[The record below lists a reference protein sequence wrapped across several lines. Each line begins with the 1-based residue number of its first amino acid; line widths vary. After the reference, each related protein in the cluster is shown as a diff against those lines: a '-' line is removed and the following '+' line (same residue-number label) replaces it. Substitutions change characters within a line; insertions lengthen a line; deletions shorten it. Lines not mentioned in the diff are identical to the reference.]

1 MKRTSRRTVRK
12 CISFLLACMML
23 FGMTPAWAETQEIAP
38 EEYTEDF
45 LPADNGRKG
54 ESSSTGDLSA
64 EEPEDEN
71 DPDTGDAENTE
82 VTDLENVDTVIS
94 ENASDSG
101 TASYNGQQM
110 VSNDEGENVRLLSS
124 YGETQ
129 TENSV
134 ISAQSG
140 ESIFYF
146 DSVSEAFDAAGSD
159 LTGDLT
165 FALLKDTEYENT
177 AEKVAVFSGVG
188 NVTLDLNGHSLTVS
202 NTTASSSDLDLN
214 ASSFTLKDSQFTGDV
229 LQEKPENGVF
239 FQNVRLTTTSGSAAE
254 SVSFEN
260 IRLDFDNT
268 SNGIYIPAGVFH
280 AENAVF
286 SNTNRDSTNY
296 VLTISKG
303 GNLTNCVI
311 EGTRGISVSG
321 DVTISESIVEASEE
335 ENSGGIAVAI
345 NGNTVATIDGGS
357 YSGETVIN
365 AAYSTSSAILQD
377 GTFDGKITAGNRSAS
392 IEIRN
397 GWYRGEWTGSGTVS
411 APHSIASEG
420 TGEYEGFTKYTL
432 RDAYTAKITLS
443 GESRFASID
452 TGTGEQ
458 TVYADEDIVYEVIC
472 RDDFVVSKITYTPE
486 GGTPQEVEKTETNGQ
501 TTIYR
506 MTVPEGDYSL
516 DFEIQAEP
524 QGEDVVSVNGEYYDS
539 LTLAMDYLAAGDTLR
554 LEKDI
559 TYSSV
564 LSFDKENVTL
574 DLNGKKLN
582 MQVSDTDTYAYSIEV
597 AGGGLTVKDS
607 AEDSGTISFGG
618 KNGILVS
625 GEGAKFE
632 LMSGSLTDLASYTA
646 HSTVSVTGAEGE
658 VRISGGNLEGT
669 VRLDNSNAT
678 AYITG
683 GTLEATGPSA
693 TVLAPGNGT
702 CYISGGT
709 LTSGDKV
716 TEASDATPTIS
727 ARGAT
732 IVMTGGTVISELN
745 VAPFDISGSTFSGT
759 IEISGDSEIISEK
772 TAAIAISAR
781 LMSGTGTL
789 KIGDSAAL
797 QGATFTLTFTGIDN
811 DYGLGQGYADVQIT
825 GGYFS
830 CGEDYI
836 PINDTSHVTF
846 TEGYV
851 LDTEISTEKDGFYTL
866 ATKDSLAGT
875 NPETGQSYT
884 YQDFEGT
891 AAGGYGGGL
900 NQLLESAAEYDNSGS
915 SYPDD
920 AWQAFSNAYEAAQSV
935 KTNANANQMEIDYRA
950 SELTRAMQVL
960 DNMTDLDVTNLADG
974 TYSMEIELYKTSLT
988 GPSMASGALNGAAL
1002 LEVKDG
1008 KITMNLNF
1016 KPTFTSGL
1024 WGHLLQFW
1032 VYDGATP
1039 AQAETNSLAGENGN
1053 ATEASY
1059 SNYYAH
1065 VGESSG
1071 TDEIEYRLEEEGAD
1085 GYSEDYPYPGTV
1097 TFEMPYVG
1105 SDSEYSTLYCRVGVD
1120 AMREIADEG
1129 ISGDANVLAM
1139 LKWSTLTEM
1148 DVEPTLRL
1156 STDNVA
1162 MLIGTNETVTANLI
1176 SAEGYEITSWESSDD
1191 TVAAADTAETGTAVI
1206 NAVGE
1211 GSCIVTVTAS
1221 NGTEELTGEIA
1232 VTVAPSG
1239 SRAVKVDSVTFD
1251 ADSATADIT
1260 LSGDVLVTNNKE
1272 EDRVSTNISSV
1283 LVNGILEENGANV
1296 ERVTVTIPSVAAQA
1310 LSDRNTTIQTDLGNI
1325 SLNRELMAQAVS
1337 SEDSVQLSIR
1347 TADVTSLSDLGRFT
1361 DAYELTLQ
1369 DSAGRDLDFGEGSA
1383 EVTVPCSDEVSYVY
1397 CVDND
1402 RLTERLNVTYN
1413 EETQTAT
1420 WTTDHFSLWALSS
1433 REYAV
1438 SSGGS
1443 GNPGGSGGSGGGST
1457 PSDEFFLEDGN
1468 YYVDI
1473 ALWKADSDEQSMGNV
1488 AFKNNDRALI
1498 TVKNGEVTTVR
1509 IATNPVDVD
1518 QYHSAI
1524 TSFVVDNAD
1533 VTVLST
1539 GKVTTEPAGVE
1550 YDYIESVEF
1559 QMPEEG
1565 QPEYSSE
1572 TTYVAVTFWVPDTPM
1587 DSAVGDELHAR
1598 LKFTWST
1605 AEATDDTSLEQDSST
1620 GSGTSSITGETI
1632 TDVTLTD
1639 SSTGIRLET
1648 NTERLSD
1655 AAQMTVTRLTEGDA
1669 YDTAV
1674 SAMEDID
1681 GEWSLYQI
1689 QTSVNG
1695 TVTAPEGSVTLSF
1708 PCGEEELTIYRISD
1722 SGQRTVLRGE
1732 VKNGYYVINTS
1743 SLGLFAVMGD
1753 ISDEIPPAE
1762 TEEGSFTDMQDHWA
1776 KEYVDF
1782 VVERGLFNG
1791 VSDTEFSPN
1800 TSMTRGM
1807 FVTAVGRLAGVGS
1820 LSDTDAEGEDA
1831 ESEDAGSGTTDFTDV
1846 SADSWYAPY
1855 VAWAAEN
1862 GIVSGTTDTTFEPD
1876 RAITRQEMATLLSRY
1891 AEFAKIE
1898 LTEGDTVTF
1907 TDSDEISDYAKAAVE
1922 AMASAGLIQGMGDGT
1937 FAPRQTATRAEVATL
1952 LARFMQEYSL

>member
-1 MKRTSRRTVRK
+1 
-12 CISFLLACMML
+12 MML
-23 FGMTPAWAETQEIAP
+23 FGMTPAWAETQEIVT

-45 LPADNGRKG
+45 LPDDNDQKG

-64 EEPEDEN
+64 EKPGDEN
-71 DPDTGDAENTE
+71 DPDTGDTENAE
-82 VTDLENVDTVIS
+82 VTNPKNVDTVIS
-94 ENASDSG
+94 ENVSDPEM
-101 TASYNGQQM
+101 ASYDGQEM
-110 VSNDEGENVRLLSS
+110 VPDDEGENVRLLSS
-124 YGETQ
+124 YEETQ

-134 ISAQSG
+134 ISIQSG

-165 FALLKDTEYENT
+165 FVLLKDAEYES
-177 AEKVAVFSGVG
+177 ASEKVTAFSGAG
-188 NVTLDLNGHSLTVS
+188 NVTLDLNGQSLTVS

-239 FQNVRLTTTSGSAAE
+239 FENIRLTTTSGSAVE

-268 SNGIYIPAGVFH
+268 SNGIYVPAGIFH
-280 AENAVF
+280 AENSVF

-303 GNLTNCVI
+303 GSLTDCVI
-311 EGTRGISVSG
+311 EGVRGIQVSG
-321 DVTISESIVEASEE
+321 DITISESIVEALE
-335 ENSGGIAVAI
+335 ENSNGTAVNIAS
-345 NGNTVATIDGGS
+345 NTTATIDGGS
-357 YSGETVIN
+357 YSGETAIN
-365 AAYSTSSAILQD
+365 AAYSTSSAVLQD
-377 GTFDGKITAGNRSAS
+377 GTFDGKITAANRSAS

-597 AGGGLTVKDS
+597 SGGSLTVKDS

-658 VRISGGNLEGT
+658 VRISGGRLEGT
-669 VRLDNSNAT
+669 VRLDNSNAA

-709 LTSGDKV
+709 LISGDKV

-781 LMSGTGTL
+781 LISGTGTL

-811 DYGLGQGYADVQIT
+811 DYGLGQGYVDVQIT

-851 LDTEISTEKDGFYTL
+851 LDTKVSTEKDGFYTL

-900 NQLLESAAEYDNSGS
+900 NQLLENAVEYDNSES

-988 GPSMASGALNGAAL
+988 GPSMASGALNGVAL

-1032 VYDGATP
+1032 VYDGTTP

-1156 STDNVA
+1156 STDNVS

-1176 SAEGYEITSWESSDD
+1176 GAEGYEITSWESSDD
-1191 TVAAADTAETGTAVI
+1191 TVATADTAENGTAVI

-1221 NGTEELTGEIA
+1221 NGTEKLTGEIA

-1239 SRAVKVDSVTFD
+1239 SWAVKVDSVTFD
-1251 ADSATADIT
+1251 VDSATADIV
-1260 LSGDVLVTNNKE
+1260 LSGDVLVTNNE
-1272 EDRVSTNISSV
+1272 EKDRVSTNISSV

-1296 ERVTVTIPSVAAQA
+1296 ERVTVTIPSVTAQA
-1310 LSDRNTTIQTDLGNI
+1310 LADRNTMVQTDLGNI
-1325 SLNRELMAQAVS
+1325 SLNRELMAQVVS

-1347 TADVTSLSDLGRFT
+1347 TVDVTSLSDLGRFT

-1681 GEWSLYQI
+1681 GEWTLYQI

-1695 TVTAPEGSVTLSF
+1695 TVTAPQGSVTLSF
-1708 PCGEEELTIYRISD
+1708 PYSGKDAVTVYRISD
-1722 SGQRTVLRGE
+1722 SGSKTLLKGE
-1732 VKNGYYVINTS
+1732 AKDGYYVINTS
-1743 SLGLFAVMGD
+1743 SLGLFAVVGAD
-1753 ISDEIPPAE
+1753 GQEVSPAE
-1762 TEEGSFTDMQDHWA
+1762 EAGGDFTDMKDHWA
-1776 KEYVDF
+1776 EEYVDF

-1791 VSDTEFSPN
+1791 VSDTEFSPD
-1800 TSMTRGM
+1800 TSMTRSM
-1807 FVTAVGRLAGVGS
+1807 FVTAIGRLAGVS
-1820 LSDTDAEGEDA
+1820 ASDGVTRFEDVA
-1831 ESEDAGSGTTDFTDV
+1831 
-1846 SADSWYAPY
+1846 ADSWYAPY

-1862 GIVSGTTDTTFEPD
+1862 GIVTGTSETTFDPD
-1876 RAITRQEMATLLSRY
+1876 RAITRQEMAALLSRY
-1891 AEFAKIE
+1891 AEFAEIE
-1898 LTEGDTVTF
+1898 LTEGEAVTF
-1907 TDSDEISDYAKAAVE
+1907 TDSDEISGYAKEAVA
-1922 AMASAGLIQGMGDGT
+1922 AMASVGLIEGMGDGT
-1937 FAPRQTATRAEVATL
+1937 FAPKETATRAEVATL
-1952 LARFMQEYSL
+1952 LARFMQGYSL